1 MRFLLDTN
9 IVSEL
14 RRRDRADVG
23 LRRWIQAVDGD
34 ALALSVL
41 VLGEIRLGILR
52 LRRRDPEAAA
62 HLAAWQVRLERA
74 YRGRVL
80 PVDASVTETWAHLN
94 AIRTLPVIDSLM
106 AATAVV
112 HGLTLVTRNV
122 ADLDGVDVPLLNP
135 FEEAAARG

>member
-1 MRFLLDTN
+1 VKFLLDTN

-14 RRRDRADVG
+14 RKRDRADVG
-23 LRRWIQAVDGD
+23 VRRWIEEVEGD

-52 LRRRDPEAAA
+52 LRRRDPESAE
-62 HLAAWQVRLERA
+62 HLAAWLVRLERA
-74 YRGRVL
+74 YRGRIL
-80 PVDASVTETWAHLN
+80 PIDASVTEIWAHLN

-122 ADLDGVDVPLLNP
+122 ADLEGVEVPLLDP
-135 FEEAAARG
+135 FEG

>member
-1 MRFLLDTN
+1 MKFLLDTN

-14 RRRDRADVG
+14 RKRDRADAG
-23 LRRWIQAVDGD
+23 LRRWIETVDGD

-52 LRRRDPEAAA
+52 LRRRDPDAAE
-62 HLAAWQVRLERA
+62 HLAAWLVRLERA

-80 PVDASVTETWAHLN
+80 PVDASVTETWAHFN

-106 AATAVV
+106 AATAAV

-122 ADLDGVDVPLLNP
+122 SDLEGVDVPLLDP
-135 FEEAAARG
+135 FDDSAGRG